1 MKKFLPYTI
10 AAVAFIALLL
20 LMIGA
25 ARNRPK
31 VFDDRI
37 SMRQRD
43 KIPYGYYAAYNL
55 LPSLFPKAIISTNRK
70 PPGNWQWI
78 SSTKSNQVVIL
89 TGVSFNADE
98 EECEELLQFAKKE
111 NQVFIITHYLSSD
124 ARAFF
129 LHRSEIYD
137 DDGIF
142 TGNLDS
148 LQVQLSQP
156 RFRGEQH
163 EYPGRRF
170 ASYFSAVDTS
180 RTVVLGKN
188 ERGYPN
194 FIQFKAGKGNI
205 YLHLAPL
212 AFSNY
217 FILHEDNIQYFEKAL
232 SVLPRNSSR
241 ILWNEYYMV
250 KPQQYPKDNQPSWL
264 HILFRYPPLKWGL
277 LTAFATLLLFVLL
290 EMRRRQRSIPVI
302 PTPKNESLD
311 FVQTIGRL
319 YYDKGDHYDLVKK
332 MTNYFLDYVRS
343 HYSLNTGHI
352 DEGFIQALH
361 AKTAYPV
368 SELKEIFDFIHY
380 SERTKTISEQQLSQF
395 YFQLEK
401 FYQST

>member
-1 MKKFLPYTI
+1 
-10 AAVAFIALLL
+10 
-20 LMIGA
+20 
-25 ARNRPK
+25 
-31 VFDDRI
+31 
-37 SMRQRD
+37 
-43 KIPYGYYAAYNL
+43 
-55 LPSLFPKAIISTNRK
+55 
-70 PPGNWQWI
+70 
-78 SSTKSNQVVIL
+78 
-89 TGVSFNADE
+89 
-98 EECEELLQFAKKE
+98 
-111 NQVFIITHYLSSD
+111 
-124 ARAFF
+124 
-129 LHRSEIYD
+129 
-137 DDGIF
+137 
-142 TGNLDS
+142 
-148 LQVQLSQP
+148 
-156 RFRGEQH
+156 
-163 EYPGRRF
+163 
-170 ASYFSAVDTS
+170 
-180 RTVVLGKN
+180 
-188 ERGYPN
+188 
-194 FIQFKAGKGNI
+194 
-205 YLHLAPL
+205 
-212 AFSNY
+212 